1 MSLANF
7 LFCIGLICRFTA
19 SSADWHEDTDS
30 LSLLQTRADLKRI
43 EAHQT
48 SPACLNVAAWHDT
61 VASKV
66 KPQAGV
72 FSQGNQDRILSS
84 LFRPSHL
91 GTTNKFYVEFGF
103 NQDSYDI
110 RKSGPNTQR
119 MYTHGWAGLLMDGSH
134 ENATINL
141 RKEFITQ
148 ENVASLFNKYGV
160 PKEPDYVSVDIDS
173 CDLWVFLGIVES
185 EFRPRVFTVEYN
197 AFWPLEKSVTN
208 VCKSADGQ
216 LYKWHGDNMHGASL
230 GALNKAANANGYSV
244 VYVTKKL
251 DAFMVRKDLICPGT
265 EVSIEAFR
273 DATGLEK
280 EVHKIVASPEEL
292 AIWMQEY

>member
-1 MSLANF
+1 LVS
-7 LFCIGLICRFTA
+7 R
-19 SSADWHEDTDS
+19 SAGGSTDWPRDS
-30 LSLLQTRADLKRI
+30 DALSLLQTRVDLKRI
-43 EAHQT
+43 EANQP
-48 SPACLNVAAWHDT
+48 SPECLNAQLWHDHVVRT
-61 VASKV
+61 V

-72 FSQGNQDRILSS
+72 FSQGNQDRILHS
-84 LFRPSHL
+84 LFGPHHL
-91 GTTNKFYVEFGF
+91 GATNKFYVEFGF

-110 RKSGPNTQR
+110 RTSGPNTQR
-119 MYTHGWAGLLMDGSH
+119 MHTHGWTGLLMDGSH
-134 ENATINL
+134 ENVTINL
-141 RKEFITQ
+141 RKEFITR

-160 PKEPDYVSVDIDS
+160 PTEPDYVSVDIDS

-208 VCKSADGQ
+208 GCKTADGT

-251 DAFMVRKDLICPGT
+251 DAFFVRNDLICPGT
-265 EVSIEAFR
+265 EVPIEAFR